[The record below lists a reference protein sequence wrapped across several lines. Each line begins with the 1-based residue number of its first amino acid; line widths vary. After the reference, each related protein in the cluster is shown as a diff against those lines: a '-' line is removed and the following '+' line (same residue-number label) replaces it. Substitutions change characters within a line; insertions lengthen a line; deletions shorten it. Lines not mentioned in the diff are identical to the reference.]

1 MTYRWRA
8 ASPLSMSQD
17 RAPGEVS
24 RLADATAAAE
34 SFLLAGPGAGDVAVV
49 FRGQPDT
56 GSEWV
61 PQVVGVRSGG
71 SVTWHPWP
79 AGWLRGTERGA
90 LAAAGGDLEPA
101 AGHEAT
107 GGVIAGERGGSIV
120 AVSVDPGR
128 PSMVAKV
135 AAQNAELFAAEAAG
149 QAIPA
154 EAIEAMPL
162 AAAPAPAAIEA
173 GSRVM
178 SAGNGPD
185 GVQGDVPGE
194 GSKAG

>member
-1 MTYRWRA
+1 MTYRWRV
-8 ASPLSMSQD
+8 ASPLSPLQD
-17 RAPGEVS
+17 RVPGEVS

-34 SFLLAGPGAGDVAVV
+34 SFLLAGPDTGDVAVV
-49 FRGQPDT
+49 FRDRPGHVA
-56 GSEWV
+56 EWV

-71 SVTWHPWP
+71 SVRWHPWP
-79 AGWLRGTERGA
+79 PDWLPGTERGV
-90 LAAAGGDLEPA
+90 LAEAGGDLGPA
-101 AGHEAT
+101 VGHEET

-135 AAQNAELFAAEAAG
+135 AAKNAELFAAEAAG

-154 EAIEAMPL
+154 EAIDAMPL

-173 GSRVM
+173 GDPCHER
-178 SAGNGPD
+178 
-185 GVQGDVPGE
+185 GE
-194 GSKAG
+194 RS

>member
-1 MTYRWRA
+1 MYRWRLA
-8 ASPLSMSQD
+8 CPGAPSWD
-17 RAPGEVS
+17 GCPGEVP
-24 RLADATAAAE
+24 RLAEATAAAE
-34 SFLLAGPGAGDVAVV
+34 SFLLAGPDTGDVAVV
-49 FRGQPDT
+49 FRDQPET
-56 GSEWV
+56 GSGWA
-61 PQVVGVRSGG
+61 PQVVGVRCGEG
-71 SVTWHPWP
+71 VRWHRWP
-79 AGWLRGTERGA
+79 AGWLPGGERGA
-90 LAAAGGDLEPA
+90 LAEAGADLEPT
-101 AGHEAT
+101 AGHDGS

-154 EAIEAMPL
+154 EAIEATPL

-173 GSRVM
+173 GSRAM
-178 SAGNGPD
+178 RAGNGPD
-185 GVQGDVPGE
+185 GVQGE

>member
-1 MTYRWRA
+1 
-8 ASPLSMSQD
+8 
-17 RAPGEVS
+17 
-24 RLADATAAAE
+24 
-34 SFLLAGPGAGDVAVV
+34 
-49 FRGQPDT
+49 
-56 GSEWV
+56 
-61 PQVVGVRSGG
+61 
-71 SVTWHPWP
+71 VTWHPWP
-79 AGWLRGTERGA
+79 AGWLPGSERGA
-90 LAAAGGDLEPA
+90 LAEAGGDLEPA
-101 AGHEAT
+101 AGHDGT

-162 AAAPAPAAIEA
+162 AAAPAPASIEA

-178 SAGNGPD
+178 SAGRGPG
-185 GVQGDVPGE
+185 GVQADAPGE